1 MTDKQIEEKKREFFE
16 YEVQLYREY
25 KEKAKLTGVYDLD
38 ELDRKKWQWIE
49 DRIINPKPQTEKEL
63 FLSWF
68 EETWDGWNLKKT
80 PEEMWDWIETF
91 KR

>member
-1 MTDKQIEEKKREFFE
+1 MTDKELEEKKNEFMNE
-16 YEVQLYREY
+16 W
-25 KEKAKLTGVYDLD
+25 KWSVYDP
-38 ELDRKKWQWIE
+38 EVPKIIWQWIE
-49 DRIINPKPQTEKEL
+49 NRIINPKPQTEREL

-68 EETWDGWNLKKT
+68 EETWDGWQLEKT